1 MKTLSKYSDQINSLM
16 TYVVSNSIDISTQ
29 EKFTEAMRT
38 WYISQRKMD
47 SKIEELSL
55 SEIKYKLNLNL

>member
-1 MKTLSKYSDQINSLM
+1 MESFSKYSDQINSLM
-16 TYVVSNSIDISTQ
+16 IYVISNNIDISTQ

-47 SKIEELSL
+47 SKIYELTL
-55 SEIKYKLNLNL
+55 SEIKTKLNLNL